1 MSAKLVKSMDYF
13 DESGSVARR
22 GARWFGAVVTALAIT
37 AALTAIGCGKK
48 PPAASVQSSAGIDTP
63 YRGPSEAKTEI
74 LVFVDFECPY
84 TRGAAKS
91 LLELSDKHKDNV
103 RFRFLNLPLD
113 VHPNAVAAARGAAA
127 AHKHKA
133 YFKFFA
139 TMMEAKSVSRESII
153 AWAVEAGLDAKK
165 FVADMDSAETW
176 ASIVR
181 DAGIAKALG
190 VSGTPSFVVNGA
202 LYQGAQP
209 QEFWE
214 RKIAEEVTKAA
225 GLLAAGTP
233 TAGLLRAMV
242 SAGNP
247 KGAAEYLGLIY
258 DGKAPAKADVPT
270 KVARSSGIESAQ
282 IQAAP
287 AGGAAVQIGEP
298 PTPTGD
304 DPNTVWRAMIRSD
317 DPRLG
322 PDTALATAVV
332 FADMQCPY
340 CAKLRPTLRKLVDD
354 YQGRLRVVY
363 KHNPLPTHANAMAA
377 AEALEAAR
385 SQGKFWEMHDY
396 LLQHQDR
403 LDALGLADAAT
414 SIGLDKGQYATAMAA
429 HGAKERIEADID
441 QAAALGARGTPNLYI
456 NGKKVVGAKDEAFLK
471 PIIDN
476 AVAAA
481 QELIKGGA
489 TPANVYEAATAK
501 GKLLDSLDPESK
513 PIALSDR
520 VPTRGPVGAAI
531 HIVTFQ
537 DFQCPF
543 SARLDP
549 HIAAIEGEFPGRIKV
564 SWVDWPNA
572 KIHPL
577 AQRFA
582 EAGQEAAAQGKFWQ
596 FHKAVMTNND
606 RLDDAVLRERAKA
619 AGVDLKKLD
628 KALADHSH
636 ATSVSA
642 AKAVGDGLGVLGTPT
657 VFINGHLFKPQSFSA
672 DTFRAAVRRLLPS
685 P

>member
-1 MSAKLVKSMDYF
+1 MNIMDASSPG
-13 DESGSVARR
+13 SGGRRR
-22 GARWFGAVVTALAIT
+22 GRRTLVATCVIATIAASAL
-37 AALTAIGCGKK
+37 IGCGKK
-48 PPAASVQSSAGIDTP
+48 PPTGPAVQATPGIDTP
-63 YRGPSEAKTEI
+63 YRGPAEPKTEI
-74 LVFVDFECPY
+74 LAFVDFECPY
-84 TRGAAKS
+84 TRGAAKG
-91 LLELSDKHKDNV
+91 LLDLSEKHKEHV
-103 RFRFLNLPLD
+103 KFRFLNLPLD
-113 VHPNAVAAARGAAA
+113 VHPNAVAAARGAVA
-127 AHKHKA
+127 AHRHKA

-190 VSGTPSFVVNGA
+190 VSGTPSFVVNGS

-225 GLLAAGTP
+225 GLTAAGTP
-233 TAGLLRAMV
+233 SAGLLRAMV
-242 SAGNP
+242 AAGNP
-247 KGAAEYLGLIY
+247 KGAVEYLGMLY
-258 DGKAPAKADVPT
+258 DGKAPPKADVPT
-270 KVARSSGIESAQ
+270 KVARASGIESAQ

-287 AGGAAVQIGEP
+287 AGGAAVQIGEM
-298 PTPTGD
+298 PTPTAD
-304 DPNTVWRAMIRSD
+304 DPTTVWRAIIRPD

-322 PDTALATAVV
+322 PETALATAVV
-332 FADMQCPY
+332 FEDMQCPY

-354 YQGRLRVVY
+354 YKGRLRVVF
-363 KHNPLPTHANAMAA
+363 KHNPLPTHEHAMGA

-385 SQGKFWEMHDY
+385 TQGKFWEMHDH

-403 LDALGLADAAT
+403 LDAAGLADAAT
-414 SIGLDKGQYATAMAA
+414 TVGLDKAQFATAMAA
-429 HGAKERIEADID
+429 HGARERIEADVD

-456 NGKKVVGAKDEAFLK
+456 NGKKVVGAKDETFLK
-471 PIIDN
+471 PIIDT
-476 AVAAA
+476 AIAAA
-481 QELIKGGA
+481 QELVKAGTA
-489 TPANVYEAATAK
+489 PDKVYEAATAK
-501 GKLLDSLDPESK
+501 GKLLDSLEPEAK
-513 PIALSDR
+513 TIDLPAQT
-520 VPTRGPVGAAI
+520 PTRGPIGASI

-549 HIAAIEGEFPGRIKV
+549 HIRAIEGEFPGRVKV

-582 EAGQEAAAQGKFWQ
+582 EAGREAQAQGKFWE
-596 FHKAVMTNND
+596 FHKAVMANND

-619 AGVDLKKLD
+619 AGVDLRKLD
-628 KALADHSH
+628 KALADRSH
-636 ATSVSA
+636 TSAVET
-642 AKAVGDGLGVLGTPT
+642 AKALGDKLGVLGTPT

-672 DTFRAAVRRLLPS
+672 DTFRVAMRRLLPS